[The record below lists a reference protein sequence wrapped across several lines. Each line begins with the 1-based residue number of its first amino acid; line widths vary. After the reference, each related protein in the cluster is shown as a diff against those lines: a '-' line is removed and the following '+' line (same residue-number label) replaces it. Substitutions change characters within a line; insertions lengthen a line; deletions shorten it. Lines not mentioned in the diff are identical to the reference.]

1 MKCFTRGYK
10 YYNIIKIIFYFD
22 LDKKICD
29 QIIVEQNRDYFSIY
43 KKQYSNN
50 ITILPTWIYKI
61 FSIITMY
68 YCFEFIVVYRDEYP
82 WGIFKILGYTAYI
95 N

>member
-10 YYNIIKIIFYFD
+10 YYNIIKIIFFFD

-29 QIIVEQNRDYFSIY
+29 QIIVELNRDYFSIY

-50 ITILPTWIYKI
+50 ITILPT
-61 FSIITMY
+61 
-68 YCFEFIVVYRDEYP
+68 
-82 WGIFKILGYTAYI
+82 
-95 N
+95 